1 LKLSR
6 TIVSETAWKK
16 TDAYR
21 LLVGKP
27 ERNRPRGRPR
37 RRWKGKVGMDLKE
50 IFGAV
55 VDCIDLAE
63 VWNIWRARAL
73 VNTVMKFQIH
83 KRGELLVN

>member
-1 LKLSR
+1 LKRSR
-6 TIVSETAWKK
+6 TIVSDTIWKK

-37 RRWKGKVGMDLKE
+37 HRWKCKVGMYLKE
-50 IFGAV
+50 ISAAV

-63 VWNIWRARAL
+63 VWDIWTVRAF
-73 VNTVMKFQIH
+73 VNTAMNFRIH
-83 KRGELLVN
+83 KRGELLS